1 MVNFNEIPPEIRLR
15 IYSYVLLSEQTVVPL
30 VAGGA
35 SGENILRSHYETAL
49 FTVNM
54 KISDESL
61 SYFYSRNAFVAVET
75 NMTRFLSECCRAI
88 PMNFGHCKTQF
99 GGIVLKLQFYQF
111 VGHASM
117 RYTRCA
123 FAVFSR
129 RYLRNFIR
137 LFEVNH
143 SPIRQWSSKDSV
155 TRMDLIFKTTGGYF
169 KDNPVIKSSLVN
181 DIKMLRG
188 FPEATEN
195 HIALTFHSVLSRPD
209 VLAQTGEI
217 EETKRLIPKGDQFYQ
232 LGDYDAARG
241 EYLIALSMATVP
253 SQSGFEET
261 TLETMDL
268 LYIELRSKIS
278 VLDSEQKRYS
288 SATIE
293 AGKALELPDDRGLAP
308 IVPTLRHIELY
319 IRWATT
325 MADNGHFESA
335 LEVLTT
341 SCPFGLEHPAL
352 RRKVEEVQLL
362 QKGHE
367 AP

>member
-1 MVNFNEIPPEIRLR
+1 MANFNEIPPEIRLK
-15 IYSYVLLSEQTVVPL
+15 IYSYVLLSEQTIVPL

-35 SGENILRSHYETAL
+35 SEETILRSHYETAL

-54 KISDESL
+54 KISNESL
-61 SYFYSRNAFVAVET
+61 SFFYSQNAFVAVET

-99 GGIVLKLQFYQF
+99 RDIVLKLQFYQF
-111 VGHASM
+111 EGHASM

-137 LFEVNH
+137 LFEVKH
-143 SPIRQWSSKDSV
+143 SPTRQWSEKDLV
-155 TRMDLIFKTTGGYF
+155 TRMDLIFKTTGGCF
-169 KDNPVIKSSLVN
+169 KDNPGIKSSLVN

-195 HIALTFHSVLSRPD
+195 HIALTFHSVPSHPN
-209 VLAQTGEI
+209 VLAETGEI
-217 EETKRLIPKGDQFYQ
+217 EETKRVITKGDQLYQ

-253 SQSGFEET
+253 NQSKFEET
-261 TLETMDL
+261 TLDTMDL
-268 LYIELRSKIS
+268 LYIELRSKMS
-278 VLDSEQKRYS
+278 VLDSAQKRYS

-293 AGKALELPDDRGLAP
+293 AGKALELPGDRELAGLVP
-308 IVPTLRHIELY
+308 IHRHIELY

-325 MADNGHFESA
+325 MTDNGQFELA

-352 RRKVEEVQLL
+352 QRKVEEVKLL

-367 AP
+367 AR